1 MGRNMRTRIF
11 WPVLAVILFL
21 VIGVWSSFAVTSKW
35 YASYMAQKNT
45 KEMLRIVEEGRRTVS
60 GESTK
65 LQERETAREYSKEL
79 LQYVKSRIKTGTMDG
94 NLLVFNSKMNQV
106 YPKVPE
112 DGKIPDGF
120 QQACKSILTENTEI
134 RNLEETRNI
143 DGEFWYIRVFSLDTR
158 YHIRAKYFVTAAQL
172 PNLSRMWRYMST
184 LMIGIT
190 VSSIVIGVVLVWFV
204 AGSITRPLKEFCLQ
218 VQSAGCEG
226 SGPIQGNYSLTE
238 LEVMKD
244 AYNKMERGI
253 RENQESKKC
262 FFQNVSH
269 DLRTPLASIIG
280 YAQGIQSGIMKNPQ
294 EAAGIILLE
303 SIRMKNLVESILTL
317 TKMDNQELELQI
329 LEIDLEE
336 FLEERLEALKGM
348 AGSCS
353 LELDVGCENVRI
365 QTDVELLSRIIQN
378 IISNCIRYAKNKV
391 SVQLWKDTDHA
402 VIQIEDD
409 GAGFREEELSHVFER
424 FYKGKNGNFGIGLAV
439 VKSGIDYLGG
449 RVEIGNLLLPQQ
461 GAFYRLY
468 FPCS

>member
-35 YASYMAQKNT
+35 YASYTAKKNT
-45 KEMLRIVEEGRRTVS
+45 KEMLRIVEEGRREIS
-60 GESTK
+60 GEATK
-65 LQERETAREYSKEL
+65 LQEKEMALEYSKEL
-79 LQYVKSRIKTGTMDG
+79 LRYVKSQIKTGTMDG
-94 NLLVFNSKMNQV
+94 KLLVFNSKMRQV
-106 YPKVPE
+106 YPKTPE
-112 DGKIPDGF
+112 DGEIPDGL
-120 QQACKSILTENTEI
+120 QQVCKSILTENTGI

-143 DGEFWYIRVFSLDTR
+143 DGEFWYIRVLSLDTR
-158 YHIRAKYFVTAAQL
+158 YHIRAKYFVTAAQF
-172 PNLSRMWRYMST
+172 PNLSRMWRYMRT
-184 LMIGIT
+184 LLIGIT
-190 VSSIVIGVVLVWFV
+190 VSAIVIGVVLVWFV

-218 VQSAGCEG
+218 VQSAGSED
-226 SGPIQGNYSLTE
+226 SGQIKENYSLIE
-238 LEVMKD
+238 LEIMKD
-244 AYNKMERGI
+244 AYNKMEMRI
-253 RENQESKKC
+253 RKNQESKKR

-269 DLRTPLASIIG
+269 DLRTPLSSIIG

-294 EAAGIILLE
+294 EVAGIILAE
-303 SIRMKNLVESILTL
+303 SIRMRNLVESILTL
-317 TKMDNQELELQI
+317 TKMDNQELKLQI

-353 LELDVGCENVRI
+353 LELDARCENVII
-365 QTDVELLSRIIQN
+365 QTDAELLNRIIQN
-378 IISNCIRYAKNKV
+378 IISNCIRYAKDKV
-391 SVQLWKDTDHA
+391 SVQLWKDTDYA

-409 GAGFREEELSHVFER
+409 GTGFLEEELSHVFER

-449 RVEIGNLLLPQQ
+449 RVEIGNMVSPQH

-468 FPCS
+468 FPRS

>member
-21 VIGVWSSFAVTSKW
+21 TIGVWSSFAVTSKW

-65 LQERETAREYSKEL
+65 LQEREMAQEYSKEL

-94 NLLVFNSKMNQV
+94 NLLVFNSNMKQV

-112 DGKIPDGF
+112 DGKIPDGL
-120 QQACKSILTENTEI
+120 QQACKSILTDNI
-134 RNLEETRNI
+134 GSRNLEETRNI

-158 YHIRAKYFVTAAQL
+158 YHIRAKYFVTAVQF

-184 LMIGIT
+184 LMIGIAA
-190 VSSIVIGVVLVWFV
+190 SAIVIGVVLVWFV

-244 AYNKMERGI
+244 AYNKMERRI
-253 RENQESKKC
+253 RKNQESKKR

-353 LELDVGCENVRI
+353 LELDVRCENVRI

-449 RVEIGNLLLPQQ
+449 RVEIGNRVLPQQ

>member
-21 VIGVWSSFAVTSKW
+21 TIGVWSSFAVTSKW
-35 YASYMAQKNT
+35 YASYTAQKTT
-45 KEMLRIVEEGRRTVS
+45 KEMLCIVEEGRRTVS

-65 LQERETAREYSKEL
+65 LQESEMAREYSKEL
-79 LQYVKSRIKTGTMDG
+79 LQYVKSQMKTGTTDG
-94 NLLVFNSKMNQV
+94 KLLVFNSKMKQV

-112 DGKIPDGF
+112 DEKIPDGL
-120 QQACKSILTENTEI
+120 QQACKSILTENTGS

-143 DGEFWYIRVFSLDTR
+143 DGESWYIRVFSLDTK

-190 VSSIVIGVVLVWFV
+190 VSAIVIGIVLVWFV

-218 VQSAGCEG
+218 VQSAGNEG

-244 AYNKMERGI
+244 AYNKMERRI
-253 RENQESKKC
+253 RKNRESKER

-269 DLRTPLASIIG
+269 DLRTPLSSIIG

-294 EAAGIILLE
+294 EAAEIILAE
-303 SIRMKNLVESILTL
+303 SIRMRNLVESILTL
-317 TKMDNQELELQI
+317 TKMDNQELKLQI

-353 LELDVGCENVRI
+353 LELGVQCENIII
-365 QTDVELLSRIIQN
+365 QTDAELLSRIIQN
-378 IISNCIRYAKNKV
+378 IISNCIRYAKDKV
-391 SVQLWKDTDHA
+391 SVQLWKDTDYA

-409 GAGFREEELSHVFER
+409 GAGFQEEEFSHVFER
-424 FYKGKNGNFGIGLAV
+424 FYKGENGNFGIGLAV
-439 VKSGIDYLGG
+439 VKSGVDYLGG
-449 RVEIGNLLLPQQ
+449 RVEIGNLVLPQH